1 MTNVIS
7 IKRKFGE
14 EIQDFLNA
22 VKSDVVDFGILGY
35 RYPSGTTEIIEIS
48 NGDITDTDII
58 ELLEHLVE
66 SMKNPQ
72 EIELR

>member
-72 EIELR
+72 EFELR